1 MKVLNQNFV
10 KPILNW
16 VTGPKPKTE
25 DTSVLTTA
33 DSVELTPQPSQKDEK
48 AQIKAERRR
57 HALRVGSLA
66 AGGAAV
72 IAAAPL
78 LGPAATVGAVLLG
91 TGAVFQS
98 LTGALTAS
106 GPGSAGALLV
116 SWFGMGMPSIML
128 AAAPAAAAVSAY
140 SSLGPIGGALGG
152 AGAVA
157 LAAGVGALKGYLL
170 RDKPLIPE

>member
-1 MKVLNQNFV
+1 MFNVVLRHLKVLNQNFV

-116 SWFGMGMPSIML
+116 SWFGMGMPQGGQGQGGTGMSQAQGWYMSHSCI
-128 AAAPAAAAVSAY
+128 AVPCHQTWDSAQ
-140 SSLGPIGGALGG
+140 
-152 AGAVA
+152 
-157 LAAGVGALKGYLL
+157 
-170 RDKPLIPE
+170 R